1 MSAAMGAYGAKYL
14 GDKDLARTTW
24 RILLETLIHD
34 KNHEGF
40 GIKTLKDIGNQS
52 QLQEIP
58 WISTNFVAQWCLNV
72 IMVLDF
78 IKEELPNSL
87 EEADKL
93 VEGGEISL
101 FRKA

>member
-1 MSAAMGAYGAKYL
+1 MSAAMGAYGARYL
-14 GDKDLARTTW
+14 NDKDLARTTW

-40 GIKTLKDIGNQS
+40 CVKMLQDTGNQS
-52 QLQEIP
+52 ILQEIP

-78 IKEELPNSL
+78 IKEDLPESL
-87 EEADKL
+87 EEADQL